1 MTPRRSGACPRRLL
15 GFTPDIRIH
24 HNDACMKKIR
34 LEREV
39 YHQCGYP
46 CRITI
51 CSFEESSIFTNAN
64 FTYHCMDLLESS
76 CKKYDFFLS
85 VYCFMPDHLHL
96 VVSIRGEK
104 SIFDLMAAFK
114 SYATRDSR
122 AFGFK
127 GRIFQPRFH
136 DHFIRTP
143 ENFENSIMYILNN
156 PVRKGLVADY
166 SEYPF
171 CKCFIE

>member
-1 MTPRRSGACPRRLL
+1 
-15 GFTPDIRIH
+15 
-24 HNDACMKKIR
+24 
-34 LEREV
+34 
-39 YHQCGYP
+39 
-46 CRITI
+46 
-51 CSFEESSIFTNAN
+51 
-64 FTYHCMDLLESS
+64 
-76 CKKYDFFLS
+76 
-85 VYCFMPDHLHL
+85 MPDHLHL